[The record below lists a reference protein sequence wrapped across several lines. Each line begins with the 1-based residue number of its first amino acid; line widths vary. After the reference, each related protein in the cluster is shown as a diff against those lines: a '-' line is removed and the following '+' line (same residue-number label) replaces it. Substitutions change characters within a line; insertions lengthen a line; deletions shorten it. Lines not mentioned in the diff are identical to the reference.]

1 MFFSRNLRFLTEFL
15 LVQNHI
21 SSAFHQ
27 RKEHR
32 FLKCYV
38 QSWLS
43 YEIQC
48 LFEEVM
54 KTFPVPF
61 PVSLWKVKKTG
72 EKKHLEEPRGP
83 DFGRGGMCVCVKC
96 WNSKIICFLMCF
108 YSQWSDEQ
116 CAPQV
121 MSTEFQCSQTYR
133 HLKEN
138 LYEKI
143 IEYFDKGKV
152 GLQSSSPC
160 QISFYCVTLYSSI

>member
-1 MFFSRNLRFLTEFL
+1 MLSIEMVIKMHLHFKRKFKMFFSKKFEISYR
-15 LVQNHI
+15 I
-21 SSAFHQ
+21 SSSSEPYKFSFSP
-27 RKEHR
+27 KEGTQI
-32 FLKCYV
+32 FKML
-38 QSWLS
+38 
-43 YEIQC
+43 C
-48 LFEEVM
+48 LVLVITWNTVLVWRGM

-72 EKKHLEEPRGP
+72 KKSLRRAQGTRLWERG
-83 DFGRGGMCVCVKC
+83 DMCVCEML
-96 WNSKIICFLMCF
+96 NSKIMWFLMCF

-152 GLQSSSPC
+152 GL
-160 QISFYCVTLYSSI
+160 